1 MTRNELRGQS
11 VQCANDPAARTE
23 KEEQGGPPMYRAA
36 ILSVLYLLAMT
47 TLVSAYAFAAA

>member
-1 MTRNELRGQS
+1 
-11 VQCANDPAARTE
+11 
-23 KEEQGGPPMYRAA
+23 MYRAA